1 MSLRTVYVGAT
12 IFDGFKRH
20 GGAALVVEGDT
31 VVSVCPEADLAE
43 DAAMVTLGGAC
54 LRQGMLTCR

>member
-43 DAAMVTLGGAC
+43 DAAMVRRGGGLLAPGYVD
-54 LRQGMLTCR
+54 LQ